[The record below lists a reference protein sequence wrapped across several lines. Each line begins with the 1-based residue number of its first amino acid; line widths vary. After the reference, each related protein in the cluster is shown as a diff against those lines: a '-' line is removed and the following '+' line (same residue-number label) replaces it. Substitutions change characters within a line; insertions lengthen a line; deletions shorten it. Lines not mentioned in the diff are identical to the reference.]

1 MPNRTSNTL
10 TKIQSFMQKY
20 ISKSFNN
27 HAAVAKCS
35 WGRVGARIF
44 ATPMPGACSFFFCF
58 GGGGAFLFKK
68 DYTKLHITELSL
80 SMLVDHSS

>member
-44 ATPMPGACSFFFCF
+44 ATPMPGACSFFFVLEGEGHFC
-58 GGGGAFLFKK
+58 LKK
-68 DYTKLHITELSL
+68 ITQNYT
-80 SMLVDHSS
+80 

>member
-27 HAAVAKCS
+27 QAAVGKCS
-35 WGRVGARIF
+35 RGGMVGVSKDFCYPNAWG
-44 ATPMPGACSFFFCF
+44 MFFF
-58 GGGGAFLFKK
+58 L
-68 DYTKLHITELSL
+68 
-80 SMLVDHSS
+80 

>member
-27 HAAVAKCS
+27 QAAVGKCS
-35 WGRVGARIF
+35 QGGKEGARIF
-44 ATPMPGACSFFFCF
+44 ATPMPGACSFFVWGGHFC
-58 GGGGAFLFKK
+58 FKK

>member
-27 HAAVAKCS
+27 QAAVGKCS
-35 WGRVGARIF
+35 RGGKEGARIF
-44 ATPMPGACSFFFCF
+44 ATPMPGARSFFCR
-58 GGGGAFLFKK
+58 GGAFFVLKK
-68 DYTKLHITELSL
+68 ITQNYT
-80 SMLVDHSS
+80 

>member
-1 MPNRTSNTL
+1 
-10 TKIQSFMQKY
+10 MQKY

-27 HAAVAKCS
+27 QAAVGKCS
-35 WGRVGARIF
+35 QGREQGFLLPQCLGYVLFI
-44 ATPMPGACSFFFCF
+44 F